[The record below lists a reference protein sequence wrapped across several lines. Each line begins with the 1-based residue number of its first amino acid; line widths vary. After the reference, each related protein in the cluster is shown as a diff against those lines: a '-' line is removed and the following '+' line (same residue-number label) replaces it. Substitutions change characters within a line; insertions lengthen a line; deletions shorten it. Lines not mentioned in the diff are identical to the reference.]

1 MIVLASPSSAG
12 TTSDRWKKLRNGI
25 QSVVTLQRTTI
36 DALVSSPP
44 YNGLCT
50 NSAGNE
56 RFMRRAFTDLRQ
68 HVGQTVMSKSERSK
82 AMRFIAEGEARM
94 PVIEHLLEKRL
105 CRLQA

>member
-1 MIVLASPSSAG
+1 
-12 TTSDRWKKLRNGI
+12 
-25 QSVVTLQRTTI
+25 
-36 DALVSSPP
+36 
-44 YNGLCT
+44 
-50 NSAGNE
+50 
-56 RFMRRAFTDLRQ
+56 MRRAFTDLRQ